1 MVSFPRVPCETIM
14 LLRRNRR
21 GNCSRPMGVAL
32 VCAIQSRWVVGE
44 PWIFLFMVSV
54 TIDCVSKSIVSP
66 LCSQPGE
73 RARER
78 EKEGER
84 KSDVRGA
91 ETGWESKGKRGR
103 EGERENPKVRNV
115 QLTPPYWVWFYGL
128 SSIQSSW
135 NRDTLYDGP
144 PVEGELLG

>member
-44 PWIFLFMVSV
+44 PWIFLSMVSV

-78 EKEGER
+78 ERKKARESRMFEERKLDGRVREKEG
-84 KSDVRGA
+84 
-91 ETGWESKGKRGR
+91 GK
-103 EGERENPKVRNV
+103 ERERTLKYGTSNWLRHIEFGSMGSRVYRALGIETRYTTVR
-115 QLTPPYWVWFYGL
+115 P
-128 SSIQSSW
+128 
-135 NRDTLYDGP
+135 
-144 PVEGELLG
+144 